1 MSLGIL
7 GMNKGNLPV
16 AMCNLDCLNWSLNHI
31 KALCTVERGSY
42 SIEIKDMNTRTLKLT
57 LFSMVVLGLSGC
69 FEDPKLFPCE
79 NGSGEVV
86 TETRT
91 VADFSKLTIDIPADI
106 YLHRDTA
113 FGVEIEAQT
122 SLMEWIDTEV
132 SGNML
137 EIRNDRCFRGIKTI
151 RIDVF
156 MPEVDYIE
164 VVGSGDV
171 YGQDAFSGTDLELDI
186 MGSGSIELAASA
198 SDVTL
203 NILGSGDAI
212 LDLVAE
218 SLSSRI
224 TGSGDLISQG
234 ELDVHDI
241 VIEGSGAVSSFD
253 LITNETSILISGSG
267 DAEVYADS
275 LLDVRINGSGD
286 VFYKGIP
293 VLDVSVNGSGEV
305 VNRN

>member
-1 MSLGIL
+1 MKFFG
-7 GMNKGNLPV
+7 
-16 AMCNLDCLNWSLNHI
+16 A
-31 KALCTVERGSY
+31 
-42 SIEIKDMNTRTLKLT
+42 KLMMISF
-57 LFSMVVLGLSGC
+57 LAVSLSGC

-79 NGSGEVV
+79 SGSGEVIS
-86 TETRT
+86 ETRT
-91 VADFSKLTIDIPADI
+91 VTGFSKLTIDVPADI

-137 EIRNDRCFRGIKTI
+137 EIRNDRCFRGVKTI
-151 RIDVF
+151 RIDVY

-198 SDVTL
+198 TDVTL

-212 LDLVAE
+212 LDLAAE

-224 TGSGDLISQG
+224 TGSGDLIAEG
-234 ELDVHDI
+234 ELDVHEI
-241 VIEGSGAVSSFD
+241 VIEGSGSVSAFD
-253 LITNETSILISGSG
+253 LITDETDILISGSG

-275 LLDVRINGSGD
+275 LLNVRINGSGD
-286 VFYKGIP
+286 VFYKGTPI
-293 VLDVSVNGSGEV
+293 LDVSVNGSGEV
-305 VNRN
+305 INQN